1 MKYMTLPFLF
11 PTADLLD
18 KVSLSQEIPFFPLH
32 KKGEKS
38 CISNYR
44 PISLLTAFS
53 EIFEKVIYKGV
64 SNF

>member
-1 MKYMTLPFLF
+1 MKYITLPLLF

-18 KVSLSQEIPFFPLH
+18 KVSLSQEIPLFPLH

-53 EIFEKVIYKGV
+53 EIFEKVMYKRV